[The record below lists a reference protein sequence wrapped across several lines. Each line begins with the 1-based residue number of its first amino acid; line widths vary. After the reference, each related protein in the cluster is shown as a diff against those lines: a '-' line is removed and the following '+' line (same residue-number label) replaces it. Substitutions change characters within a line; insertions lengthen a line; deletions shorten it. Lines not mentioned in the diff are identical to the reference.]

1 MSITPRYMD
10 PSRRSARPRRTR
22 RARPGPRRAPRRL
35 WPGLAAVVLV
45 GGGITVAALVIAHN
59 RREGAERRVVQRF
72 DRAWERADFRR
83 MYDQL
88 DAGSR
93 RRVSRGAF
101 VGAYRRAAAIATV
114 AGVRAGRPQHRGDA
128 WTVPVTVRTRAF
140 GTQRGDVRLPV
151 HGDPPRIAWAPELAF
166 PGLRPGERLRRIS
179 RAPRRAPLVAR
190 DGRLLADRDGF
201 PTTLGVEL
209 GIVGDLGRPDAAAR
223 RSLLASGFP
232 TDTLVGTS
240 GLERTLEA
248 QLRGRAGGRL
258 LAGRRVL
265 ASTRPVPS
273 GPVRASIDPGLQR
286 AAAAALGGRFG
297 GVAVLEPPTGEVLA
311 LSGIALD
318 GLQPPGSTFKIMT
331 LTAALEAGLVNLRST
346 FPVRTGATVEG
357 RFVANAHNE
366 ACGGDLTQS
375 FAKSCNSVFA
385 PLGAR
390 LGATRLVDV
399 AQRFGFNRP
408 PLPGIPTAK
417 ESTLPNARDMASVG
431 EVGVSAFGQGRVLA
445 TPLQMAW
452 VGATIA
458 DGGQRPRLT
467 LLHGGPPRLT
477 RITSP
482 RVAALVKRLMLA
494 VVNGAGA
501 TGTAAAI
508 SGVKVAGKT
517 GTAELGGGQPNDA
530 WFVAF
535 APADRPRVAVG
546 VLVVHGGF
554 GGDTAAPIA
563 HDVLKAGLGL

>member
-1 MSITPRYMD
+1 MSISPRYME
-10 PSRRSARPRRTR
+10 PSRRSARPHRR
-22 RARPGPRRAPRRL
+22 RAGPRPPRAPRRL
-35 WPGLAAVVLV
+35 WPALIALALVAGGVTAAV
-45 GGGITVAALVIAHN
+45 LVISSN
-59 RREGAERRVVQRF
+59 RRESAERRVVERF
-72 DRAWERADFRR
+72 ARGWERADFRV

-88 DAGSR
+88 DAASR

-101 VGAYRRAAAIATV
+101 ARAYRRADATAAV
-114 AGVRAGRPQHRGDA
+114 AGLRAGKAQRHGDA
-128 WTVPVTVRTRAF
+128 WTVPVVVRTRAF

-151 HGDPPRIAWAPELAF
+151 HGDPPRIAWAPELTF
-166 PGLRPGERLRRIS
+166 PGLRRGERLRRVS
-179 RAPRRAPLVAR
+179 RAPRRAPLLAR

-201 PTTLGVEL
+201 PTALGTEL
-209 GIVGDLGRPDAAAR
+209 GIAGDLGRPDAAAR
-223 RSLLASGFP
+223 RALAAAGFP

-240 GLERTLEA
+240 GLERTLES

-265 ASTRPVPS
+265 ASTRPVPAA
-273 GPVRASIDPGLQR
+273 PVRASLDPRLQR
-286 AAAAALGGRFG
+286 AASAALGGRFG
-297 GVAVLEPPTGEVLA
+297 GVAVLEPATGEVQA

-357 RFVANAHNE
+357 RFVANANNE
-366 ACGGDLTQS
+366 ACGGDLTES

-390 LGATRLVDV
+390 LGATRLVNV
-399 AQRFGFNRP
+399 AERFGFNRP
-408 PLPGIPTAK
+408 PLPGIATAK
-417 ESTLPNARDMASVG
+417 ESTLPGARDMAKVG

-467 LLHGGPPRLT
+467 LLHGGRPSLT
-477 RITSP
+477 RVTSP

-494 VVNGAGA
+494 VVNGSGA

-517 GTAELGGGQPNDA
+517 GTAELGGSQPNDA

-535 APADRPRVAVG
+535 APADRPQVAVG

-563 HDVLKAGLGL
+563 HDVLKAALGR